1 MSASAPAVPDRLDR
15 IGALLD
21 ETVGAGG
28 IPGAVAAVG
37 RGPDTLGRW
46 VTGQADAVAGR
57 PMRADT
63 VFDLASLTKVVATT
77 TVTLTLV
84 GRGELAL
91 GDPVAGYLPDA
102 TACRDGGVTV
112 AHLLTH
118 TSGLPGSRR
127 FYRWCR
133 SGADLLRD
141 LGQTALGQPPG
152 TGVAYSDPGFMLLGE
167 VVAVVAG
174 EPLDAAVRRL
184 VTGPL
189 GLTATGFRP
198 NGPAAR
204 FAATER
210 RGDGTAWTGIVHDE
224 NARLMGGVAG
234 DAGLFA
240 PADDLARFAAWW
252 VSDDDAVVPAA
263 LRRAAATCQTE
274 GLGGRR
280 GYGWACSGDAFDIL
294 GARWPPT
301 AVSHT
306 GFTGTSLALDPA
318 SGLWVVLLTNAVHAG
333 RDATAVQALRR
344 AVHEAAGSTW
354 PHRPDLDLAEPG
366 DRMRRGHLDG
376 LFQAVALEHVVP
388 ADDLLGLGERPVAD
402 QDLTVAHQHRLGFL
416 GGPQPVAVQS
426 DAAGDHVVEPGK
438 APMLSASPFSAVSA
452 ASSSAKRVGSTQTSI
467 MNFMSSPILVDM
479 LHHHDE
485 REPREGQPGGLAPRS
500 SRRDGH
506 HRQAM
511 SLRDQGE
518 QPRRRSRPAAPRRRV
533 VLAHRSSPA
542 VCRAGSSAW
551 RTRSA
556 SGWPVAGCPF
566 RRRTKRRK
574 RSRRSRPWSCCPAS
588 PSPAAC
594 LRWAAPATVAVP

>member
-1 MSASAPAVPDRLDR
+1 
-15 IGALLD
+15 
-21 ETVGAGG
+21 
-28 IPGAVAAVG
+28 
-37 RGPDTLGRW
+37 
-46 VTGQADAVAGR
+46 
-57 PMRADT
+57 MRADT

-77 TVTLTLV
+77 TVTLALA
-84 GRGELAL
+84 GRGELGL

-102 TACRDGGVTV
+102 AACRDGGVTV

-133 SGADLLRD
+133 SRAELLRD
-141 LGQTALGQPPG
+141 LGQTPPGQPPG
-152 TGVAYSDPGFMLLGE
+152 SGVAYSDPGFMLLGE
-167 VVAVVAG
+167 VVAAVAG

-189 GLTATGFRP
+189 GLTATRFRP
-198 NGPAAR
+198 NGPAGR

-234 DAGLFA
+234 HAGLFA
-240 PADDLARFAAWW
+240 SADDLARFAAWW

-280 GYGWACSGDAFDIL
+280 GYGWACPGDAFDIL

-333 RDATAVQALRR
+333 RDAAAVQALRR
-344 AVHEAAGSTW
+344 AVHESGYGHTALTSILPNLATGCAEATWTASSRLSHSSMSYPQMISLVSANGPSLTRTSPSRTSTVLASSAGRSRS
-354 PHRPDLDLAEPG
+354 PCS
-366 DRMRRGHLDG
+366 RMPRAITSSS
-376 LFQAVALEHVVP
+376 Q
-388 ADDLLGLGERPVAD
+388 
-402 QDLTVAHQHRLGFL
+402 
-416 GGPQPVAVQS
+416 
-426 DAAGDHVVEPGK
+426 GK
-438 APMLSASPFSAVSA
+438 LPMLSASPFSAVSA

-467 MNFMSSPILVDM
+467 MNFMSSPILVGS

-485 REPREGQPGGLAPRS
+485 REPRKGQPRVHPAGMGTTG
-500 SRRDGH
+500 RR
-506 HRQAM
+506 
-511 SLRDQGE
+511 
-518 QPRRRSRPAAPRRRV
+518 
-533 VLAHRSSPA
+533 
-542 VCRAGSSAW
+542 
-551 RTRSA
+551 
-556 SGWPVAGCPF
+556 
-566 RRRTKRRK
+566 
-574 RSRRSRPWSCCPAS
+574 
-588 PSPAAC
+588 
-594 LRWAAPATVAVP
+594 